1 MNRYFVYIII
11 FLLSGCSAT
20 KDKYDALN
28 SYFETILK
36 EKDKRVIIAKEKI
49 NSNFTIE
56 MLKLN
61 EIQAIDTAGNITV
74 DTMFFNQEDWG
85 KLKNEYQ
92 NTIVKGLRYWD
103 NNEYWTTNDFKH
115 KKIVFENMNTKTG
128 IEPVI
133 EKYDK
138 SDVCVYSF
146 SEPIYYQNKKYIVFF
161 TTKICIAGGNPFVVI
176 MEKINNKW
184 ILTHKAYNS
193 NLLN

>member
-1 MNRYFVYIII
+1 MNRYFVYIVI
-11 FLLSGCSAT
+11 FLISGCSAT

-28 SYFETILK
+28 NYVETVV
-36 EKDKRVIIAKEKI
+36 KDKNKTVIIAKEKI
-49 NSNFTIE
+49 NSNYTIE

-61 EIQAIDTAGNITV
+61 EIQAIDTLGNITT
-74 DTMFFNQEDWG
+74 DSTFFNEENWE

-92 NTIVKGLRYWD
+92 NNLIKGIRYWD
-103 NNEYWTTNDFKH
+103 NNEFWTINDFKH

-128 IEPVI
+128 IEPII

-138 SDVCVYSF
+138 SDLCVYSF

-161 TTKICIAGGNPFVVI
+161 TTKICIAGGNPFIVI

>member
-61 EIQAIDTAGNITV
+61 EIQAIDTAGNITA
-74 DTMFFNQEDWG
+74 DTIFFNQEDWG